1 MSTIV
6 NLCDGSDL
14 SLNDI
19 KRMQN
24 NNTSVLRSG
33 HIGNLDCQTL
43 FLANNGFF
51 IVLDE
56 YAVGSMR
63 VYRPAYIIKDG
74 RENMISSCDNLP
86 ATHLMFDNNRSMASY
101 HYKLLNNYYP
111 NSIKLTSE
119 YLLNNEDRVYKAITI
134 LSKERIQS
142 FAKLI
147 DVDGIIYK
155 HYSFNENSVIF
166 KDDLGKIKD
175 IKITELADIYMNGLR
190 CTKNSIIDNKIE
202 MFPILVLDVDSDVS
216 LLTLCDINWNENI
229 DSVKAVHFSGLE
241 MINYM
246 VKNEKEAKN
255 HFNAINEI
263 FNLLLPI
270 WTNNAPSK
278 IDIMIVPTNI
288 LPYFIC
294 DSNEDLRKINQYYSL
309 YLEMSKLS
317 MKKDELWKKN
327 IDSTWNYINTL
338 DENELLDIIY
348 NIDNESV
355 PNSFLN
361 SLKKVR
367 TQLYNYVKIDIQEL
381 KKIVFNYLL
390 YKNLETVGITRVMDC
405 IKKEEEKMRLLNNV
419 NLSSFTQYD
428 LADSKIL
435 FPDFAYD
442 MSVNDL
448 MNLKKVV
455 KKYDNK
461 Y

>member
-1 MSTIV
+1 MPTTV

-43 FLANNGFF
+43 FLASNGFL

-86 ATHLMFDNNRSMASY
+86 ATHLMFDNNRSIASY
-101 HYKLLNNYYP
+101 HYELLNSYYP

-119 YLLNNEDRVYKAITI
+119 YLLNNEDKVYEAITI

-147 DVDGIIYK
+147 DVDGVIYK
-155 HYSFNENSVIF
+155 HYSSNENSIIF
-166 KDDLGKIKD
+166 KDGLGRIKD
-175 IKITELADIYMNGLR
+175 IRITDLADIYMNGLR
-190 CTKNSIIDNKIE
+190 CTKSSIIDNTIE
-202 MFPILVLDVDSDVS
+202 MFPILVLDVDTDVS
-216 LLTLCDINWNENI
+216 LLTLCDIDWNENT
-229 DSVKAVHFSGLE
+229 DSVKTVHFSGLE

-246 VKNEKEAKN
+246 VKNDKEAKN

-288 LPYFIC
+288 FPYFIC
-294 DSNEDLRKINQYYSL
+294 GSNNDLRKINQYYSL
-309 YLEMSKLS
+309 YLEVSKLNI
-317 MKKDELWKKN
+317 KKDELWKKN
-327 IDSTWNYINTL
+327 INSTWNYINTL
-338 DENELLDIIY
+338 DENELLNIIY
-348 NIDNESV
+348 SIDNGNL

-367 TQLYNYVKIDIQEL
+367 IQLYNCVKFDMQEL

-390 YKNLETVGITRVMDC
+390 YKNLESVGIESVMDC
-405 IKKEEEKMRLLNNV
+405 IKKNEEKMRLLDNI

-428 LADSKIL
+428 LSDSKIL

-448 MNLKKVV
+448 MNFKKVV
-455 KKYDNK
+455 KKYVNK

>member
-1 MSTIV
+1 
-6 NLCDGSDL
+6 
-14 SLNDI
+14 
-19 KRMQN
+19 
-24 NNTSVLRSG
+24 
-33 HIGNLDCQTL
+33 
-43 FLANNGFF
+43 
-51 IVLDE
+51 
-56 YAVGSMR
+56 
-63 VYRPAYIIKDG
+63 
-74 RENMISSCDNLP
+74 
-86 ATHLMFDNNRSMASY
+86 
-101 HYKLLNNYYP
+101 
-111 NSIKLTSE
+111 
-119 YLLNNEDRVYKAITI
+119 
-134 LSKERIQS
+134 
-142 FAKLI
+142 
-147 DVDGIIYK
+147 
-155 HYSFNENSVIF
+155 
-166 KDDLGKIKD
+166 
-175 IKITELADIYMNGLR
+175 
-190 CTKNSIIDNKIE
+190 
-202 MFPILVLDVDSDVS
+202 
-216 LLTLCDINWNENI
+216 
-229 DSVKAVHFSGLE
+229 

>member
-229 DSVKAVHFSGLE
+229 DSVKAVHFSGL
-241 MINYM
+241 
-246 VKNEKEAKN
+246 
-255 HFNAINEI
+255 
-263 FNLLLPI
+263 
-270 WTNNAPSK
+270 
-278 IDIMIVPTNI
+278 
-288 LPYFIC
+288 
-294 DSNEDLRKINQYYSL
+294 
-309 YLEMSKLS
+309 
-317 MKKDELWKKN
+317 
-327 IDSTWNYINTL
+327 
-338 DENELLDIIY
+338 
-348 NIDNESV
+348 
-355 PNSFLN
+355 
-361 SLKKVR
+361 
-367 TQLYNYVKIDIQEL
+367 
-381 KKIVFNYLL
+381 
-390 YKNLETVGITRVMDC
+390 
-405 IKKEEEKMRLLNNV
+405 
-419 NLSSFTQYD
+419 
-428 LADSKIL
+428 
-435 FPDFAYD
+435 
-442 MSVNDL
+442 
-448 MNLKKVV
+448 
-455 KKYDNK
+455 
-461 Y
+461 